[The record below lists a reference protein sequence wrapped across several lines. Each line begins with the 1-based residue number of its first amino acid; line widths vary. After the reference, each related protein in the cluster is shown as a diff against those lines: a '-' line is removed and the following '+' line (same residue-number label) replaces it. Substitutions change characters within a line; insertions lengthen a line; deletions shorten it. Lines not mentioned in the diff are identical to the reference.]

1 MVLKGLRVGDTFED
15 GGRAYRVLS
24 VNADGTYF
32 SKAIAKV
39 DTKEEVVVE
48 EKKYTKTEINR
59 MAKDDLLE
67 LAKKYGVEAETATEI
82 KKLLIEKM
90 NI

>member
-32 SKAIAKV
+32 SKAI
-39 DTKEEVVVE
+39 TPHFFFL
-48 EKKYTKTEINR
+48 KKTR
-59 MAKDDLLE
+59 ACVFL
-67 LAKKYGVEAETATEI
+67 
-82 KKLLIEKM
+82 
-90 NI
+90 

>member
-32 SKAIAKV
+32 SKAIEKV
-39 DTKEEVVVE
+39 EAVEVVVE

-67 LAKKYGVEAETATEI
+67 LAKKYGVDQRFESGCSRR
-82 KKLLIEKM
+82 LRR
-90 NI
+90 

>member
-32 SKAIAKV
+32 SKAIEKV
-39 DTKEEVVVE
+39 EAVEVVVE

-82 KKLLIEKM
+82 KKKIIEKM

>member
-1 MVLKGLRVGDTFED
+1 MILKGLKVGDTFED

-32 SKAIAKV
+32 SKAIEKV
-39 DTKEEVVVE
+39 EAMEVVVE

>member
-1 MVLKGLRVGDTFED
+1 MVLKGLKVGDTFED

-32 SKAIAKV
+32 SKAIEKV
-39 DTKEEVVVE
+39 EAVEVVVE

-82 KKLLIEKM
+82 KKKIIEKM

>member
-1 MVLKGLRVGDTFED
+1 MILKGLKVGDTFED

-32 SKAIAKV
+32 SKAIDKV
-39 DTKEEVVVE
+39 ETAEVVVE

-59 MAKDDLLE
+59 MAKEDLLE
-67 LAKKYGVEAETATEI
+67 LAKKYGVEAETATEM

>member
-1 MVLKGLRVGDTFED
+1 MVLKGLKIGDTFED
-15 GGRAYRVLS
+15 SGRAYKVLS

-32 SKAIAKV
+32 SKAIP
-39 DTKEEVVVE
+39 KEEKKEVVAE

-67 LAKKYGVEAETATEI
+67 LAKQYGVKAETATEI

>member
-1 MVLKGLRVGDTFED
+1 MIIKGLKVGDTFED

-32 SKAIAKV
+32 SKAIDKV
-39 DTKEEVVVE
+39 EEAEIVVE

>member
-1 MVLKGLRVGDTFED
+1 MILKGLKVGDTFED

-32 SKAIAKV
+32 SKAIDKV
-39 DTKEEVVVE
+39 EAAEVVVE

-59 MAKDDLLE
+59 MAKEDLLE
-67 LAKKYGVEAETATEI
+67 LAKKYGVEAETATEM

>member
-32 SKAIAKV
+32 SKAIEKV
-39 DTKEEVVVE
+39 EAVEVVV
-48 EKKYTKTEINR
+48 
-59 MAKDDLLE
+59 DPLL
-67 LAKKYGVEAETATEI
+67 
-82 KKLLIEKM
+82 
-90 NI
+90 